1 MMDTPF
7 KIYLLNL
14 LSSSGIKK
22 LYFDLNAIVAIS
34 GVKMTNVS
42 IFIRSLGILS
52 IYLTITID
60 AAISVT
66 VDAMTRLLFCKLN

>member
-1 MMDTPF
+1 MMDIPF